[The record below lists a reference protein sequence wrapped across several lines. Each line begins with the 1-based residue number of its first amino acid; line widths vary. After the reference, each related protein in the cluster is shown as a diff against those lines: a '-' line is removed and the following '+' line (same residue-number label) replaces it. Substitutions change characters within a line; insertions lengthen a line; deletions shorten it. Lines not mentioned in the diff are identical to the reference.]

1 MGRWVL
7 LLSVGAAAGLV
18 VALLVRS
25 SGTGDDVSVIEGSS
39 VQNVSA
45 DPAGFV
51 RCDDIA
57 MLGSRLEGSL
67 GARQNPDS
75 VVMDVLSAYRK
86 EHPETYAGTW
96 IDRASGVVVL
106 GFTDDPDGHLEAILA
121 LVPSPADYPD
131 GDPRS
136 LGEREDV
143 TIDVVQVRYS
153 QAELEAIQEQIMDTV
168 SGRNLDET
176 VSARIFIRRNRVG
189 LGLFNPPEGT
199 LEELAELVSDPA
211 AVCVSVS
218 YTPQPPSGPLDVI
231 PDLDTEDPL
240 VTCRG
245 VPSVRYSQLVDPPS
259 IDDVDH
265 PAVDALRAELEAP
278 GGEPMPPGQWVVMN
292 IEDDEATFDALSSE
306 ESGYARFRRYGD
318 KWVLGSLGRGR
329 SCEPVV
335 VLPEGLNR
343 VDMRLDPESPPS
355 PDSTTIDLLVTE
367 AACAS
372 GREMGDAL
380 QGPQV
385 VENDTSVLV
394 AFAAIRLAARAVN
407 CQGNPSTPVSIK
419 LSQPLGQRTIY
430 DGLYVPPK
438 PLGENTEI
446 K

>member
-1 MGRWVL
+1 MRRWVW
-7 LLSVGAAAGLV
+7 LLSVGAVAGLV
-18 VALLVRS
+18 FALLVRS
-25 SGTGDDVSVIEGSS
+25 SGTGDNVSVTEGFS

-75 VVMDVLSAYRK
+75 VVMEVLSAYRK
-86 EHPETYAGTW
+86 EHPDTYAGTW

-106 GFTDDPDGHLEAILA
+106 AFTDDPDGHREAILA
-121 LVPSPADYPD
+121 LAPSPDDYPEV
-131 GDPRS
+131 DPRP
-136 LGEREDV
+136 LGERADV

-153 QAELEAIQEQIMDTV
+153 QAELEAIQAQIMDAV
-168 SGRNLDET
+168 SGRNLDDT
-176 VSARIFIRRNRVG
+176 VSPWIFIRRNRVG

-199 LEELAELVSDPA
+199 LEEVAKLVPDRAS
-211 AVCVSVS
+211 VCVSVS

-278 GGEPMPPGQWVVMN
+278 GGEPMPRGQWVVMS

-343 VDMRLDPESPPS
+343 VEVRLDPESPPS
-355 PDSTTIDLLVTE
+355 TDSTAIDLLVTE

-394 AFAAIRLAARAVN
+394 AFAAIPLPASAVN

-438 PLGENTEI
+438 PLGEDTEI

>member
-1 MGRWVL
+1 
-7 LLSVGAAAGLV
+7 
-18 VALLVRS
+18 
-25 SGTGDDVSVIEGSS
+25 
-39 VQNVSA
+39 
-45 DPAGFV
+45 
-51 RCDDIA
+51 
-57 MLGSRLEGSL
+57 
-67 GARQNPDS
+67 
-75 VVMDVLSAYRK
+75 MDVLSAYRK

-106 GFTDDPDGHLEAILA
+106 AFTDDPDGHLEAILA

-131 GDPRS
+131 VDPRS
-136 LGEREDV
+136 LGERADV

-153 QAELEAIQEQIMDTV
+153 QAELEAIQEHIMGAV
-168 SGRNLDET
+168 SGRDLGET
-176 VSARIFIRRNRVG
+176 VSAWIFIRRNRVG

-199 LEELAELVSDPA
+199 LEKLAELVSDRA

-218 YTPQPPSGPLDVI
+218 HTPQPPSGPLDVI

-278 GGEPMPPGQWVVMN
+278 GGEPMPRGRWVVMT

-329 SCEPVV
+329 SCERVV

-343 VDMRLDPESPPS
+343 VEVRPRPRVAAQHRQHCYRPAGDRSGMCQRPRDGRCPAGPPGS
-355 PDSTTIDLLVTE
+355 GERHLGTGGLRGHPPRCACSQLPGEPIHPGQHQTLPTTRPAHHLRWPLRPAQTPK
-367 AACAS
+367 AKTPKS
-372 GREMGDAL
+372 
-380 QGPQV
+380 
-385 VENDTSVLV
+385 S
-394 AFAAIRLAARAVN
+394 
-407 CQGNPSTPVSIK
+407 STPS
-419 LSQPLGQRTIY
+419 SEAQPL
-430 DGLYVPPK
+430 
-438 PLGENTEI
+438 I
-446 K
+446 KWSSHT

>member
-1 MGRWVL
+1 MV
-7 LLSVGAAAGLV
+7 
-18 VALLVRS
+18 
-25 SGTGDDVSVIEGSS
+25 TEGSFA
-39 VQNVSA
+39 QDVSA
-45 DPAGFV
+45 DAVGV
-51 RCDDIA
+51 ARCDDIP

-67 GARQNPDS
+67 GARQNPDPL
-75 VVMDVLSAYRK
+75 VMDVLSTYRK
-86 EHPETYAGTW
+86 EHPDTYAGTW

-106 GFTDDPDGHLEAILA
+106 AFTDDPDGHREAILA

-153 QAELEAIQEQIMDTV
+153 QAELEAIQEQIMDAV

-176 VSARIFIRRNRVG
+176 VSARIFIRRNRAG
-189 LGLFNPPEGT
+189 LGLFNPPEGA
-199 LEELAELVSDPA
+199 LEELGELVSDRA

-231 PDLDTEDPL
+231 PDLDAEDPL

-245 VPSVRYSQLVDPPS
+245 IPSVRYSQLVDPSS

-278 GGEPMPPGQWVVMN
+278 GGEPMPRGRWVVIS

-306 ESGYARFRRYGD
+306 ESGYARFKRYGD
-318 KWVLGSLGRGR
+318 KWVLAGMGSGRP
-329 SCEPVV
+329 CEPVV
-335 VLPEGLNR
+335 VLPEGLNW
-343 VDMRLDPESPPS
+343 VEVRLDPESAPS
-355 PDSTTIDLLVTE
+355 PDSTTIELFVTE
-367 AACAS
+367 VACAS

-385 VENDTSVLV
+385 VETDTSVLV
-394 AFAAIRLAARAVN
+394 AFAAIPLSARVVN

-438 PLGENTEI
+438 PLGEDTEI